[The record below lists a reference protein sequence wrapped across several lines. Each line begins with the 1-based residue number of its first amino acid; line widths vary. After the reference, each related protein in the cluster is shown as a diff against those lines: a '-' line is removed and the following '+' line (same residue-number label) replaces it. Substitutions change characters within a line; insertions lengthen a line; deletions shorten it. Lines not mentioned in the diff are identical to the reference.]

1 MRRAKFAAVAA
12 VYRTDGSGGRKA
24 HLNCDL
30 NKVGPVTIQM
40 GGVAVKPQRNGTMSV
55 EKLILKPPTNNA
67 A

>member
-1 MRRAKFAAVAA
+1 MQRAKFATVAA
-12 VYRTDGSGGRKA
+12 VYRTDGTGGRKV

-40 GGVAVKPQRNGTMSV
+40 GDVGTMSV
-55 EKLILKPPTNNA
+55 KKLILKPPTNNA